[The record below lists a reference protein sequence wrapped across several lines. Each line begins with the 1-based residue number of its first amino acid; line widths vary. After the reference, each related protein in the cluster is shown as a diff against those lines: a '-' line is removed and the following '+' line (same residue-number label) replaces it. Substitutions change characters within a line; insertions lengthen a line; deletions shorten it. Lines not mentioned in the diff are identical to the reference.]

1 MPALRRS
8 PKLESSLRRPRD
20 DRPRFPTEL
29 PCPVS
34 HARLEWHRISTTAA
48 LDEPPGR
55 SSPPLSHSYN
65 VNTESDLAQTSNSSG
80 TGEHGRGRSA
90 TTPSD
95 IPSRGWKDILWR
107 VYHNIPEHRII
118 SIAAGVTFYVLLA
131 IFPGI
136 AALVA
141 IYGLFADPSSI
152 GQHLN
157 DLSGVL
163 PGGATE
169 VIRDQLTRLTSQP
182 RSQLGFAL
190 IFGVAVSL
198 WSANAGMK
206 ALFDALNVVYGEKE
220 QRSFIRLNAIS
231 LAFTLGALIFM
242 MIALSAIA
250 VLPLAL
256 GYLGLSEAAEWL
268 VALGKW
274 PLLVIA
280 ISSGIA
286 LIYRYG
292 PSRKEPQWRWV
303 TWGSALAALL
313 WLATSILFSWYAAN
327 FGSYDKTYGSLGAAI
342 GLMTWMWLSFVVI
355 LVGAELDAEMEHQTV
370 RDTTTGPPKPI
381 GSRGAQVADT
391 VGKASS

>member
-1 MPALRRS
+1 MSQHQHGSEPS
-8 PKLESSLRRPRD
+8 VERP
-20 DRPRFPTEL
+20 PIWAVF
-29 PCPVS
+29 
-34 HARLEWHRISTTAA
+34 IAA
-48 LDEPPGR
+48 LSLLVQPSADRRKGAG
-55 SSPPLSHSYN
+55 
-65 VNTESDLAQTSNSSG
+65 LAPAQAGDTSG
-80 TGEHGRGRSA
+80 KVEDGRGRDA

-95 IPSRGWKDILWR
+95 IPPMGWKDILWR

-118 SIAAGVTFYVLLA
+118 SIAAGVTFFVLLS

-169 VIRDQLTRLTSQP
+169 VIGDQLTRLTSQP

-190 IFGVAVSL
+190 VFGVAVSL

-231 LAFTLGALIFM
+231 LAFTLGALFFM
-242 MIALSAIA
+242 MIAVSAIA
-250 VLPLAL
+250 VLPLVL
-256 GYLGLSEAAEWL
+256 GYVGLSFGAEWL
-268 VALGKW
+268 ISLGKW
-274 PLLVIA
+274 PLLLVTIA
-280 ISSGIA
+280 FGIA

-303 TWGSALAALL
+303 SWGSALAALL
-313 WLATSILFSWYAAN
+313 WLVTSILFSWYAGH
-327 FGSYDKTYGSLGAAI
+327 FGSYDKTYGSLGAAV

-355 LVGAELDAEMEHQTV
+355 LVGAELDAEMEHQTA
-370 RDTTTGPPKPI
+370 RDTTTGAPKPM
-381 GSRGAQVADT
+381 GSRGARVADT